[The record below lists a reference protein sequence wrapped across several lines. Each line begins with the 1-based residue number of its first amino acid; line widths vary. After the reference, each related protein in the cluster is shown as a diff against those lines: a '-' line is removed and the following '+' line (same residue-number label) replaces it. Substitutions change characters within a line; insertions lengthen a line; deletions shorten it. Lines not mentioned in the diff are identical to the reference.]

1 MRAVFW
7 ISTAWLAYVYGG
19 YPLILWM
26 FGAIR
31 KVRFRGGDEYLPY
44 VSVLISARNEEKDV
58 AWKTAETL
66 SWDYPSDRLEV
77 LIASDASEDRTEE
90 VLSSISDPRLRW
102 IANRRRLGKNLSLNM
117 LSKLASGELL
127 FFTDANSHIAP
138 HCLRAMTRHFADAR
152 VGCVTSCERPERSF
166 ADGGMACGGS
176 LYQRYESWLNS
187 LEHRIGSVLTCDGS
201 IFCIRRDFFAPLDP
215 DLANDLELPLRIG
228 ARGYATLYEPS
239 AYSVERATSSAREEF
254 RRRRRICAQGFLA
267 VWRLRAALRG
277 LRGWQ
282 FVSRKL
288 MRWLAL
294 VPFVL
299 ATVSN
304 IFLARHSLFFACV
317 LSPQTAFYWL
327 ALVGWRRNATGR
339 NNNRLA
345 SVPFYFLLAH
355 SAALIGVLETCC
367 GRRFSCWE
375 SAALSRGSEVTATGN
390 TFSAAVDGLAG
401 LRNAGSGR

>member
-1 MRAVFW
+1 
-7 ISTAWLAYVYGG
+7 
-19 YPLILWM
+19 
-26 FGAIR
+26 
-31 KVRFRGGDEYLPY
+31 
-44 VSVLISARNEEKDV
+44 
-58 AWKTAETL
+58 
-66 SWDYPSDRLEV
+66 V

-152 VGCVTSCERPERSF
+152 VGCVTSCERPERAF

-367 GRRFSCWE
+367 GRRFSYWE